1 MRAFLLNLV
10 YALLLIMPIIGLAC
24 LPGELLDT
32 GQGGEIL
39 SNVRSVRSVAF
50 LAFIAFPYLFAMFSA
65 AARLSFSAGNKLPF
79 QEGCLNVVNFGPRGR
94 LMVTCVAGLMA
105 TLISLS
111 PLYTFK
117 RDDALSSIIYNGFV
131 VRWFYELGV
140 LFLVLIGV
148 GLFAQWRTNTGSKNL
163 LRKYIFSAKSA
174 YIVPVLIAYT
184 ELCYLD
190 PINKY
195 HRHSAN
201 LEAVAFIFVSL
212 VVMCVLPSASDK
224 LSATGRRVEGGTTNR
239 WLGEWPAIVLAL
251 AILISFAAFPSW
263 IGLLLGSL
271 LVFIAGI
278 GAWAVVTSAIWST
291 LLSVPHRIPQ
301 VVAVVALTGSL
312 AFCTGRALVAGR
324 VNTVSGRLASTSSD
338 PRDVSIGVGDD
349 YDAWNK
355 GSLSSPEPT
364 IIVLGEGGGIRASY
378 WTVSGLEVLSLP
390 SVDLISRTYA
400 IVGVSGGALGAASFM
415 ANYVAAN
422 DARKANPGIFQSSFV
437 PPALA
442 GNMSKEE
449 LSTDFLG
456 PWLARMMSTEGF
468 QKLIPLRFAPS
479 KDETLE
485 DAWYSSL
492 ACHANTGWYTP
503 PTAEKTCELVGPILN
518 GPLADFPK
526 SLGGRQLPRLIFVA
540 TNVETGKRV
549 LFSSVTFR
557 EEDFPDAILME
568 ALAPQSVDLLSAAH
582 ASARFPL
589 VSSPGLIINSN
600 GYAAGH
606 VVDGGYDDVS
616 GAQTAL
622 ELVRSISAH
631 KKEGFHPV
639 IVDLNNDP
647 DDGAGTNDKHRMGEL
662 ETIGS
667 TLESSRRDQSTFIKR
682 QLLAQVCLLNGGYV
696 SLKVY
701 KHRDGPIGLGWTL
714 SQDAATSLQTAM
726 NKESKF
732 FFSAKPDM
740 PTPQLA
746 MSQLV
751 KKATDNCKAGAT
763 PF

>member
-10 YALLLIMPIIGLAC
+10 YALLLIMPTIVLAC

-65 AARLSFSAGNKLPF
+65 AARLSFSAWNKLPF
-79 QEGCLNVVNFGPRGR
+79 QEGCLNLANFRPRGR
-94 LMVTCVAGLMA
+94 LMVTCLAGFTA
-105 TLISLS
+105 TLVALS

-117 RDDALSSIIYNGFV
+117 RDDTLSSIVYNGFV

-163 LRKYIFSAKSA
+163 LRKYIVSAKSA

-184 ELCYLD
+184 EFCYLD

-195 HRHSAN
+195 HRNSAD

-212 VVMCVLPSASDK
+212 VVTCVLPSASNK
-224 LSATGRRVEGGTTNR
+224 SSATGRQAEAEAMKR
-239 WLGEWPAIVLAL
+239 WSSEWPAIVLAL
-251 AILISFAAFPSW
+251 VILISFAAFPSW
-263 IGLLLGSL
+263 VGLLLGSL

-278 GAWAVVTSAIWST
+278 GAWVVVTSAIWST

-301 VVAVVALTGSL
+301 IAAAAALTGSL

-324 VNTVSGRLASTSSD
+324 VNTVSGTLASTPSD
-338 PRDVSIGVGDD
+338 TRDVSIGDD

-355 GSLSSPEPT
+355 GSSSSPEPT

-400 IVGVSGGALGAASFM
+400 IVGVSGGALGAAAFM

-422 DARKANPGIFQSSFV
+422 DARKANPGIFQSPFV

-468 QKLIPLRFAPS
+468 QKLVPLRLAPS
-479 KDETLE
+479 KDETLQS
-485 DAWYSSL
+485 AWYSSL
-492 ACHANTGWYTP
+492 ACHTGTGWYTP

-526 SLGGRQLPRLIFVA
+526 SLDGRQLPRLIFVA
-540 TNVETGKRV
+540 THVETGKRV

-557 EEDFPDAILME
+557 PEDFPDAMLME
-568 ALAPQSVDLLSAAH
+568 TLAPQSVDLLSAAH

-589 VSSPGLIINSN
+589 VSSPGLITNSN
-600 GYAAGH
+600 GSTAGH

-622 ELVRSISAH
+622 ELVRLISAH
-631 KKEGFHPV
+631 KKEDFHPI

-647 DDGAGTNDKHRMGEL
+647 DDGADANDKHRMGEL

-682 QLLAQVCLLNGGYV
+682 QLLAQVCLLDGGYV

-732 FFSAKPDM
+732 FFSATPDM

-751 KKATDNCKAGAT
+751 KKATDNCKSKAIA
-763 PF
+763 F